1 MQEKSALNF
10 PFNTQ
15 VQEKSVENGSWIAV
29 KALIGRRVRVDS
41 GKAGAGENDSW
52 LAAKTLATLVFRV
65 DSGKNGPGDILQSD
79 ISHLQL
85 NTLLCVSDAKEN
97 WVVIFIAFDLG
108 TSLAAISL
116 LVGTFEF
123 G

>member
-1 MQEKSALNF
+1 MQEKSEQNF

-15 VQEKSVENGSWIAV
+15 VQEKA
-29 KALIGRRVRVDS
+29 A
-41 GKAGAGENDSW
+41 ENDSW

-85 NTLLCVSDAKEN
+85 NTLLCPINPQEGANIKS
-97 WVVIFIAFDLG
+97 
-108 TSLAAISL
+108 
-116 LVGTFEF
+116 
-123 G
+123 

>member
-29 KALIGRRVRVDS
+29 KGLICRGVRVDS
-41 GKAGAGENDSW
+41 GKGGA
-52 LAAKTLATLVFRV
+52 
-65 DSGKNGPGDILQSD
+65 GDILQSD

>member
-1 MQEKSALNF
+1 MQEKSEQNF

-15 VQEKSVENGSWIAV
+15 VQEKA
-29 KALIGRRVRVDS
+29 A
-41 GKAGAGENDSW
+41 ENDSW

-85 NTLLCVSDAKEN
+85 NTLLGCS
-97 WVVIFIAFDLG
+97 AF
-108 TSLAAISL
+108 SCL
-116 LVGTFEF
+116 LRLEQFEIHCQ
-123 G
+123 